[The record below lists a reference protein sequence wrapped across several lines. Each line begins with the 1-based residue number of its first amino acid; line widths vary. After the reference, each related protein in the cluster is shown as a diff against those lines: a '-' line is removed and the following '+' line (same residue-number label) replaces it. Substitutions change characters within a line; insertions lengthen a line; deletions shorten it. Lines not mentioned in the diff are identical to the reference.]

1 MDRPVEIIHRPSLV
15 SSRLL
20 RIKPQ
25 ALYASRAIR
34 VGQLVRILW
43 NAVETQEKSQR
54 LPLIEAVAGP
64 LTGLLIVPYSI
75 AHAADRDK
83 YDLIDD
89 VHVLPSY
96 RLLDNQLD
104 NQLEFPSSDVPV
116 TT

>member
-1 MDRPVEIIHRPSLV
+1 
-15 SSRLL
+15 
-20 RIKPQ
+20 
-25 ALYASRAIR
+25 

-64 LTGLLIVPYSI
+64 LTDLLIVPYSI

-83 YDLIDD
+83 HDLIDD
-89 VHVLPSY
+89 VHVLPSF

-104 NQLEFPSSDVPV
+104 NQLEFPSSDLPV